1 MHCKLKE
8 SSTICQQKTAL
19 TTSPHPLP
27 SSQCQCLRPAALIQE
42 IKFNT
47 YDVIFESAAFQ
58 QKGDEVYPVFLK
70 NQTI

>member
-1 MHCKLKE
+1 MA
-8 SSTICQQKTAL
+8 S
-19 TTSPHPLP
+19 TTSP
-27 SSQCQCLRPAALIQE
+27 SQFQCLKPAAIQE

-58 QKGDEVYPVFLK
+58 QKGDEVYPMFLK